1 MKKFRFAIMLI
12 LLGFLSLNVYAGQST
27 VTKAYSDNV
36 RRSDGMISI
45 GVRNHQLD
53 VERDL
58 IADETSINKYARN
71 IEIDSGVT
79 ADIWDGGH
87 TIASGGSASLI
98 WVAPTAARQHWIN
111 STSGNDASGG
121 TGARTIRI
129 YGLIDWDTPEI
140 TEHIVMNGTISVTT
154 TQSYVIINRM
164 KVLTKGATSS
174 NVGIITAKAQT
185 DLTTTSQIRAGQG
198 QTHQSMFGISSLEA
212 MYMGRLYANA
222 NKAGGATGFADV
234 SLMVNPEPDAEL
246 TNFLSKHTFGLM
258 TDGTSAHSINYYMP
272 KKIEGP
278 CITKIQVAS
287 GTNNMNVSAGFDSII
302 VTDTSQ
308 FGVLLTSH
316 SRSILDN
323 RILTTSDGR
332 ILRTTQNITP

>member
-1 MKKFRFAIMLI
+1 MKKFTFWITLFAVS
-12 LLGFLSLNVYAGQST
+12 LLSFNAFAGQAT
-27 VTKAYSDNV
+27 VTKAYSDHV
-36 RRSDGMISI
+36 RRSDGMINIS
-45 GVRNHQLD
+45 VRNHQLD

-58 IADETSINKYARN
+58 IDDETSVNKFARN
-71 IEIDSGVT
+71 IEIDSGIT

-87 TIASGGSASLI
+87 TLASGGSVSLI
-98 WVAPTAARQHWIN
+98 WVAPTTARVHHIA
-111 STSGNDASGG
+111 STSTDDTSGG
-121 TGARTIRI
+121 VGAKTLRI

-140 TEHIVMNGTISVTT
+140 IEDIVMNGQTSVAT
-154 TQSYVIINRM
+154 TQSYVMINRM

-174 NVGIITAKAQT
+174 NVGIITAFAAT
-185 DLTTTSQIRAGQG
+185 DATITSQIRAGQG
-198 QTHQSMFGISSLEA
+198 QTHQSMFGISSLET
-212 MYMGRLYANA
+212 MYMGRLYAST
-222 NKAGGATGFADV
+222 NKAGGQTGLADV
-234 SLMVNPEPDAEL
+234 SLLVNPEPQTEL

-258 TDGTSAHSINYYMP
+258 TVGTSAYDVNYYNP

-278 CITKIQVAS
+278 SITKIQVLS
-287 GTNNMNVSAGFDSII
+287 GTANMDVSAGFDAII
-302 VTDTSQ
+302 VTDTSL

>member
-1 MKKFRFAIMLI
+1 MKKFRFAITLI
-12 LLGFLSLNVYAGQST
+12 LLGFMSLNAYAGQAT

-36 RRSDGMISI
+36 RRSDGMINIST
-45 GVRNHQLD
+45 RNHQLD

-58 IADETSINKYARN
+58 IDDETSINKFARN
-71 IEIDSGVT
+71 IEIDSAIT

-87 TIASGGSASLI
+87 TGSVSLI

-111 STSGNDASGG
+111 STSGDDTSGG
-121 TGARTIRI
+121 AGARTLRV

-154 TQSYVIINRM
+154 TQSYVMINRM

-198 QTHQSMFGISSLEA
+198 QTHQSIFGMSSLET

-234 SLMVNPEPDAEL
+234 SLLVNPEPDAEL

-278 CITKIQVAS
+278 CIAKIQVFS
-287 GTNNMNVSAGFDSII
+287 GTNNMDVSAGFDSII

-316 SRSILDN
+316 SRPILDN

-332 ILRTTQNITP
+332 LLRTTQNITP